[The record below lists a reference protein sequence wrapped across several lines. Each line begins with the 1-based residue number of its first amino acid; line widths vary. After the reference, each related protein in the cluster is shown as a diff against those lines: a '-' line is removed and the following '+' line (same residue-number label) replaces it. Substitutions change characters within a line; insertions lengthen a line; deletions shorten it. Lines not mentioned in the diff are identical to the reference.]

1 MISFDT
7 NVLYA
12 LMDSQSP
19 FQATARHL
27 FERHIGNPDVV
38 IAEQTL
44 LELYCLLRNPAV
56 SSRFLSASEAVSV
69 IQTFRSN
76 PVWRI
81 VDIPPDRD
89 LMERVWTK
97 AATRD
102 FAYRRIFDVR
112 LSETLLHH
120 GVTVFYTRNVK
131 DFQGSGLEQ
140 IINPFVSQLEHP

>member
-12 LMDSQSP
+12 LLDSQSP
-19 FQATARHL
+19 FQTTARHL
-27 FERHIGNPDVV
+27 FEKHVQNPDVV

-44 LELYCLLRNPAV
+44 MELYCLLRNPAV
-56 SSRFLSASEAVSV
+56 SPRFLSASEAVSV
-69 IQTFRSN
+69 IQTLRSN
-76 PVWRI
+76 PAWRI
-81 VDIPPDRD
+81 VDVPPDRD

-97 AATRD
+97 AAMRD

-112 LSETLLHH
+112 LAETLLHH

-140 IINPFVSQLEHP
+140 IINPFASQLKHP